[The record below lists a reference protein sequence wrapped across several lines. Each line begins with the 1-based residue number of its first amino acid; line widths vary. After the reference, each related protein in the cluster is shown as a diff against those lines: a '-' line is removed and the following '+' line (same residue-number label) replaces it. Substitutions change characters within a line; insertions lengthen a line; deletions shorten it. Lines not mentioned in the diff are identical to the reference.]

1 MENMNAYD
9 FDNTVFYGDSTAK
22 FYIFE
27 LKRHPKIILKTPSL
41 FGAFAKYYI
50 FRKGSKTDFKQT
62 MYRFLTCI
70 KDIDGE
76 VEAFWNINIDNI
88 KPFYLEQKKTDDVII
103 SASPEFLLFPVCKKL
118 GLKYLIASRVDKNTG
133 KYNGINCHGKEKVR
147 RYYEEFGE
155 TDVEEFYSDSYSDT
169 PMAEI
174 AIKAF
179 MVKKDEISPWDFEK
193 K

>member
-1 MENMNAYD
+1 MNAYD

-62 MYRFLTCI
+62 MYRF
-70 KDIDGE
+70 
-76 VEAFWNINIDNI
+76 INIDNI

-103 SASPEFLLFPVCKKL
+103 SASPEFLLSPVCKKL

-179 MVKKDEISPWDFEK
+179 MVKKDEISPWDVGIAVD
-193 K
+193 